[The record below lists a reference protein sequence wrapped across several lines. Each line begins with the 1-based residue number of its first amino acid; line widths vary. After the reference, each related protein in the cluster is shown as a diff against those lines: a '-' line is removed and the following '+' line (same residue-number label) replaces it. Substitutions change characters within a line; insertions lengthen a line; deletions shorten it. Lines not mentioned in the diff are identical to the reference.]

1 MRPNQGAVPNF
12 NLGGRRLVTLMV
24 GRCVMIPVTVM
35 VTDWR
40 EVASRRLNGRDTPT
54 TRANTRAG
62 GATVPCQSN
71 SLLTRRRK
79 THDQVPA
86 VVALGLCPEVVAARY
101 APNLGGR

>member
-54 TRANTRAG
+54 TRAKHEG
-62 GATVPCQSN
+62 GWRNCALPID
-71 SLLTRRRK
+71 LAP
-79 THDQVPA
+79 DQEEEDA
-86 VVALGLCPEVVAARY
+86 
-101 APNLGGR
+101 